1 MKKMAGIILM
11 ITGVLIFAVGLV
23 FYSTRRNA
31 VEQVN
36 GNRDLDKIVEM
47 AIADGVLTNR
57 EKNLIKQMTEE
68 KEVDYDSVINEAEHQ
83 ISEFMADT
91 AETELIDF
99 NKKNGTDFE
108 KYIVQKFDKKY
119 FQIKEW
125 AGDKFVDGIYA
136 KTTPQPD
143 ILFEFKLKNQ
153 TVEFSVECKWRKN
166 YYQGGIEFA
175 SSEQFQRYQNFEK
188 NRNIPVFVAIGVGGT
203 GKNPE
208 HLYIVPLKS
217 IESNFISI
225 AKLKIFEKNG
235 DSDFFFDP
243 KTKELK

>member
-1 MKKMAGIILM
+1 MAGIILM
-11 ITGVLIFAVGLV
+11 ITGVLIFVVGLV
-23 FYSTRRNA
+23 FYSTSRKP

-36 GNRDLDKIVEM
+36 SNHELDKIVEM
-47 AIADGVLTNR
+47 AIADGVLTNN
-57 EKNLIKQMTEE
+57 EKNLIKHMTEE
-68 KEVDYDSVINEAEHQ
+68 KNVDYDSIIKVAEQQ
-83 ISEFMADT
+83 ISEFKTDT
-91 AETELIDF
+91 AETEMIDF

-136 KTTPQPD
+136 KTTTQPD
-143 ILFEFKLKNQ
+143 FLVEFKLKNQ
-153 TVEFSVECKWRKN
+153 TLEFSVECKWRKN

-175 SSEQFQRYQNFEK
+175 SSDQFQRYQDFERS
-188 NRNIPVFVAIGVGGT
+188 RNIPVFVAIGVGGK
-203 GKNPE
+203 GINPE

-217 IESNFISI
+217 IESNFIPT
-225 AKLKIFEKNG
+225 KLLKNFEKNSE
-235 DSDFFFDP
+235 SDFFFNP